1 MIHFRT
7 SLECL
12 KRNLGC
18 LYPFMQI
25 LALKSVSFLDKKS
38 NSMGDINSKPD
49 MNADK
54 GESGSRTEI

>member
-1 MIHFRT
+1 
-7 SLECL
+7 
-12 KRNLGC
+12 
-18 LYPFMQI
+18 MQI
-25 LALKSVSFLDKKS
+25 LELKSVSFLDKKS